1 MIAGSQLELG
11 LAVIYGQSVLQVP
24 YSFFF
29 WGGGGG
35 CFTYFKTLNTDIE

>member
-1 MIAGSQLELG
+1 MIAGSWLELG

-29 WGGGGG
+29 FFGGGGNVLHVHIL
-35 CFTYFKTLNTDIE
+35 KP